1 LATEHRVVDAPVV
14 DGEVRADPALD
25 LAKAASIER
34 HGGPGT
40 IGLGFVQGLGLE
52 RGAVASTVAHD
63 NHNLLVVGMDD
74 GDMLAAVE
82 RLRET
87 GGGMVAVDGGE
98 VIGEVRLPIAGLISD
113 RSVAEMADEVRS
125 LDRAYKQLGCPLEYP
140 FMMVSFLSLG
150 VIPAL
155 RLTNRG
161 LVDGRAF
168 ALVDPIVADA
178 AQQ

>member
-1 LATEHRVVDAPVV
+1 MVPGELATEHRIVEAPVQ
-14 DGEVRADPALD
+14 DGAVLASPERD

-40 IGLGFVQGLGLE
+40 IGLGFVQGLGLQ
-52 RGAVASTVAHD
+52 RGAVATTVAHD
-63 NHNLLVVGMDD
+63 NHNLLVVGTNDA
-74 GDMLAAVE
+74 DMLVAVE
-82 RLRET
+82 RLAHA
-87 GGGMVAVDGGE
+87 GGGMIAVEDGQVKALVE
-98 VIGEVRLPIAGLISD
+98 LPIAGLISD
-113 RSVAEMADEVRS
+113 RPVADVAEQVER
-125 LDRAYKQLGCPLEYP
+125 LDRAYADLGTTIEFP

-168 ALVDPIVADA
+168 AFVEPVVS
-178 AQQ
+178 